1 MDFATKTFVT
11 KRWMDVMVGDII
23 IVNKDEYFPADLLF
37 LSGQRA
43 RPSTTP
49 PPCHPPQPQQ
59 PATKP
64 RTRSHDAMPAQPQQP
79 ATKPRTRPLHPRC
92 SRDL

>member
-49 PPCHPPQPQQ
+49 PPCHPP
-59 PATKP
+59 PATAAGNQTAHAVP
-64 RTRSHDAMPAQPQQP
+64 
-79 ATKPRTRPLHPRC
+79 
-92 SRDL
+92 